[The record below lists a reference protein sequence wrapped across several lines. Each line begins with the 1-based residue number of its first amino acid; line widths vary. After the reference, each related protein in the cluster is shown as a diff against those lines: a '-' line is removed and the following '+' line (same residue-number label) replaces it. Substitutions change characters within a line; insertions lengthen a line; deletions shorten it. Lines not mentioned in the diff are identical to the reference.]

1 MKLLEV
7 YEEYS
12 EEIVDMFKDKM
23 ISLDGVEIV
32 FYDYDDSNIDMG
44 NKLSSVFSDAK
55 IILARENLKETLDE
69 IKDTI
74 DELIDKEWAKI
85 RGDLFSLQDKLKDS
99 STEEID
105 IFLNGLPADYTAIL
119 KSKFKSVKE
128 KIEIKKKENKN
139 ISSHELKRMLNE
151 IEEDVSSILPKKKN

>member
-1 MKLLEV
+1 MT
-7 YEEYS
+7 
-12 EEIVDMFKDKM
+12 
-23 ISLDGVEIV
+23 
-32 FYDYDDSNIDMG
+32 
-44 NKLSSVFSDAK
+44 
-55 IILARENLKETLDE
+55 RENLKETLDE

-105 IFLNGLPADYTAIL
+105 IFLNGLPADYAAIL